1 MLQVILRIIVGVIGV
16 ACMITVLFALTAS
29 DEWWM
34 RAFDYPRLQITIVS
48 IIVLILSLLLF
59 RWRPWWNALY
69 LVLLGIA
76 VGYQLY
82 ILYPYWYPV
91 TPAVPSRTATAERTF
106 GLLSANVLMENR
118 DAAAFLAIVDQYDP
132 DLLLVMEPND
142 WWMEQL
148 QPIRDRYLY
157 HVEQPQENHY
167 GIAFYSRFPLQET
180 EIYYFEDTGTPS
192 IYTVIQ
198 LPAGDEVIFYGEH
211 PRPPLPENSV
221 QAADK
226 ELIKVAN
233 RVLAGNDHRTVVVA
247 GDFNDVPW
255 SYTVE
260 TFASI
265 SHLRDIR
272 IGRGFYNTFDAQN
285 PILRL
290 PIDQIFL
297 SPGLGLVEFA
307 DPIRFSSDHFALFV
321 QLVVD
326 ESVR

>member
-1 MLQVILRIIVGVIGV
+1 MLRITSRVIVGFLGV
-16 ACMITVLFALTAS
+16 VCMITVLFAYTS
-29 DEWWM
+29 RDEWWM
-34 RAFDYPRLQITIVS
+34 RAFDYPRLQITLAS
-48 IIVLILSLLLF
+48 IIILILSLLLF
-59 RWRPWWNALY
+59 RWHSWWSTLY
-69 LVLLGIA
+69 LTLLVVA

-82 ILYPYWYPV
+82 ILSPYWLPV
-91 TPAVPSRTATAERTF
+91 EPAVPSRTAVTDRTF
-106 GLLSANVLMENR
+106 SLLSANVLMENR
-118 DAAAFLAIVDQYDP
+118 DVDAFLAIVEQYDP

-148 QPIRDRYLY
+148 QPIRTRYA
-157 HVEQPQENHY
+157 HHIEQPQENHY
-167 GIAFYSRFPLQET
+167 GIALYSHFPLQESK
-180 EIYYFEDTGTPS
+180 INYFEDTGTPS
-192 IYTVIQ
+192 IYTVVQ

-221 QAADK
+221 EAADK

-233 RVLAGNDHRTVVVA
+233 RALLADLPVVVA

-297 SPGLGLVEFA
+297 SPGLGLVQLA

-326 ESVR
+326 ESVQ

>member
-1 MLQVILRIIVGVIGV
+1 MLRITLRIIVGLLGV
-16 ACMITVLFALTAS
+16 ACMITVLFARTS
-29 DEWWM
+29 RDEWWM
-34 RAFDYPRLQITIVS
+34 RAFDYPRLQITLASIV
-48 IIVLILSLLLF
+48 ILLLSLLLF
-59 RWRPWWNALY
+59 RWRPWWSALY
-69 LVLLGIA
+69 LTLLVVA

-82 ILYPYWYPV
+82 ILYPYWLSV
-91 TPAVPSRTATAERTF
+91 EPAVPTRTAAAPDRTF
-106 GLLSANVLMENR
+106 SLLSANVLMENR
-118 DAAAFLAIVDQYDP
+118 DSAAFLAIVEQYDP
-132 DLLLVMEPND
+132 DLLLVMETNE
-142 WWMEQL
+142 WWMAQL
-148 QPIRDRYLY
+148 QPIRERYA
-157 HVEQPQENHY
+157 HHIEQPQENHY
-167 GIAFYSRFPLQET
+167 GMALYSRFPLQET
-180 EIYYFEDTGTPS
+180 EIHYFEDDGTPA

-221 QAADK
+221 KAADK

-233 RVLAGNDHRTVVVA
+233 RAFAADLPVVVA

-272 IGRGFYNTFDAQN
+272 IGRGFYNTFDAN
-285 PILRL
+285 NRFLRL
-290 PIDQIFL
+290 PIDHVFL
-297 SPGLGLVEFA
+297 SPGLGLVELA

-326 ESVR
+326 ESVQ

>member
-1 MLQVILRIIVGVIGV
+1 MVRTTLRFIVGGLGL

-48 IIVLILSLLLF
+48 VVILILSLLLF
-59 RWRPWWNALY
+59 RWSPWWSGLY
-69 LVLLGIA
+69 LTLLGLA

-82 ILYPYWYPV
+82 VLYPYWYPV
-91 TPAVPSRTATAERTF
+91 QPVVPSRTAATTERQF
-106 GLLSANVLMENR
+106 SLLSANVLMENR
-118 DAAAFLAIVDQYDP
+118 DTAAFLEIVEEYDP
-132 DLLLVMEPND
+132 DLLLVMEPNQ

-148 QPIRDRYLY
+148 HPIRDRYP
-157 HVEQPQENHY
+157 HQIEQPQENHY
-167 GIAFYSRFPLQET
+167 GMALYSRFPLQEH
-180 EIYYFEDTGTPS
+180 EIYYFEDNGTPA
-192 IYTVIQ
+192 IYTVVR
-198 LPAGDEVIFYGEH
+198 LPSGDEVVFYGEH
-211 PRPPLPENSV
+211 PRPPLPGNSV
-221 QAADK
+221 SVADK
-226 ELIKVAN
+226 ELFKVAN
-233 RVLAGNDHRTVVVA
+233 RVLAADRPVVVA

-255 SYTVE
+255 SYTVK

-272 IGRGFYNTFDAQN
+272 VGRGFYNTFDAQN

-297 SPGLGLVEFA
+297 SPGLGLVELA
-307 DPIRFSSDHFALFV
+307 NPIRFSSDHFALFV

-326 ESVR
+326 ESVN

>member
-1 MLQVILRIIVGVIGV
+1 
-16 ACMITVLFALTAS
+16 
-29 DEWWM
+29 
-34 RAFDYPRLQITIVS
+34 
-48 IIVLILSLLLF
+48 
-59 RWRPWWNALY
+59 
-69 LVLLGIA
+69 
-76 VGYQLY
+76 
-82 ILYPYWYPV
+82 
-91 TPAVPSRTATAERTF
+91 
-106 GLLSANVLMENR
+106 
-118 DAAAFLAIVDQYDP
+118 
-132 DLLLVMEPND
+132 MEPND

-148 QPIRDRYLY
+148 QPIRTRYA
-157 HVEQPQENHY
+157 HHIEQPQENHY
-167 GIAFYSRFPLQET
+167 GIALYSHFPLQESK
-180 EIYYFEDTGTPS
+180 INYFEDTGTPS
-192 IYTVIQ
+192 IYTVVQ

-221 QAADK
+221 EAADK

-233 RVLAGNDHRTVVVA
+233 RALLADLPVVVA

-297 SPGLGLVEFA
+297 SPGLGLVQLA

-326 ESVR
+326 ESVQ